1 MLAGD
6 TMDRLRLMIER
17 GGTVIRGQ
25 GDELKNARMRDRQT
39 DRCETDMPVRARPLL
54 IVITVATVRVTETRD
69 GQSDI

>member
-17 GGTVIRGQ
+17 GGTVIKGQ

-39 DRCETDMPVRARPLL
+39 DRCETDMRVRARPLL

>member
-1 MLAGD
+1 
-6 TMDRLRLMIER
+6 MDRLRLMIER

-39 DRCETDMPVRARPLL
+39 DRCETDMRVRARPLL
-54 IVITVATVRVTETRD
+54 VVITVATVRVTETRD